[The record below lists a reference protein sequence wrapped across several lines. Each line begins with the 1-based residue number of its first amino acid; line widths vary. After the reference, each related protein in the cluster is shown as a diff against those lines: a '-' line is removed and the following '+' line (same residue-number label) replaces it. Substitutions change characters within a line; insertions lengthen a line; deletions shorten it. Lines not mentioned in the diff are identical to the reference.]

1 MWKIGPEC
9 AAQQRKKV
17 IASTM
22 NCGDRNAS
30 PAEID
35 GSSTPAPLPTTFG
48 EAGARRTKRA
58 AGIRSDQATMPI
70 TIIAVRQSY
79 VEISQRANGEMV
91 IGATPIPAET
101 SDTAR
106 ERLSSNQSVAAA
118 IMGAKNAP
126 AARPTIRP

>member
-1 MWKIGPEC
+1 MWKIGPEW

-35 GSSTPAPLPTTFG
+35 GSSTLGPAPSTFA
-48 EAGARRTKRA
+48 AGARRTKRA

-79 VEISQRANGEMV
+79 VEISHRANGEMV

-101 SDTAR
+101 S
-106 ERLSSNQSVAAA
+106 
-118 IMGAKNAP
+118 
-126 AARPTIRP
+126 